1 MIRWLRK
8 LREML
13 RPIYNSIGFLPSF
26 MCFLFF
32 FLALFAI
39 RLEQTGLDQ
48 WLSEHFSWTQIDTAD
63 TARSIMGTIASGVIS
78 LTVFSFSMVMV
89 VLSQATSNFSPRLLP
104 GLISDRRNQSVLG
117 VYLGTIIYA
126 MVLMF
131 NVRAVENNY
140 EVPSVAVLLG
150 VILMGL
156 CMMLFIFFI
165 HGISSSIQISTVL
178 QNIYDKTQNYLSLA
192 EESHTDLPAPYEILH
207 HPIYAP
213 TSGYLQEIRQQA
225 LIKCCQEKNILLGMA
240 QIQGDF
246 VMKDEILCYTDRPVT
261 DPETIDLIQN
271 HFVFY
276 NGEWIADN
284 YIYGFKHLSEVAVKA
299 LSPGIN
305 DPATAVSVLNHLGV
319 LFRKYLTVQEYK
331 PLVDT
336 QGKVRLIL
344 RNHHLFELL
353 QKTLGPIRFY
363 GKEDVQVMERLFW
376 LMQQLLQ
383 HCEVESARSEALYP
397 FTQSI
402 YQSAQHYIAHPQ
414 DRDWLNQRLQWV
426 NECLP
431 ENQRLPLLQYQGKT

>member
-8 LREML
+8 LREMA
-13 RPIYNSIGFLPSF
+13 RPIYNSIGFLPSL
-26 MCFLFF
+26 MCCLFF
-32 FLALFAI
+32 VMALFAI
-39 RLEQTGLDQ
+39 RLETTGVDQ

-63 TARSIMGTIASGVIS
+63 TARSIMGTIAGGVIS

-89 VLSQATSNFSPRLLP
+89 VLSQATSSFSPRLLP
-104 GLISDRRNQSVLG
+104 GLISDRRNQAVLG
-117 VYLGTIIYA
+117 TYLGTIIYA
-126 MVLMF
+126 LVLMF
-131 NVRAVENNY
+131 NIRAVENNY
-140 EVPSVAVLLG
+140 EVPSVAVLLA

-156 CMMLFIFFI
+156 CMVLFILFI

-178 QNIYDKTQNYLSLA
+178 QNIYDKTQSYLALA
-192 EESHTDLPAPYEILH
+192 EESHTDLPSPHEILH
-207 HPIYAP
+207 HPICAP
-213 TSGYLQEIRQQA
+213 TSGYLQEIRRQA

-246 VMKDEILCYTDRPVT
+246 VMKGEVLCYTDVPIT
-261 DPETIDLIQN
+261 TPEDIDLIQN

-319 LFRKYLTVQEYK
+319 LFRKYLTVQEYN

-363 GKEDVQVMERLFW
+363 GKEDVQVTERLLW

-383 HCEVESARSEALYP
+383 NSSPESKHYP
-397 FTQSI
+397 VLCQFTQSI
-402 YQSAQHYIAHPQ
+402 YTSAHTHIQHPQ
-414 DRDWLNQRLQWV
+414 DRDWLNHRLQLI
-426 NECLP
+426 NDSLP
-431 ENQRLPLLQYQGKT
+431 EAHGLSLLQHQGA